1 MQTKHPTLFGSPPT
15 LEPSLA
21 PDEAPA
27 NVTTGFVETYGVG
40 VCRGAYSEA
49 LCREWHRWDKE
60 NESENEPVDVFAGLD
75 DQLFVV
81 SVLWSGAVC
90 WRVG

>member
-1 MQTKHPTLFGSPPT
+1 M
-15 LEPSLA
+15 
-21 PDEAPA
+21 
-27 NVTTGFVETYGVG
+27 TTGFVETYGVG